1 MPTLFDPEITVTQE
15 NGYNILPKD
24 GEAIFFPGFFSNAES
39 NRLYSSL
46 LKNTQWQQNQIKMY
60 GKISMRKIIHIDM
73 DAFFASVEQRD
84 DPALRGKPIA
94 VGRSGNR
101 GVVAAA
107 SYEARKFG
115 VRSAMTSK
123 IAAQQCPTLIFVHP
137 NFEKY
142 KAVSKQIMN
151 IFYRF
156 TDLVEPLSLDEAYL
170 DVTEN
175 KMNIPLAT
183 DIAQQIKQLIKE
195 ETQLTASAGVSYCKF
210 LAKIA
215 SGHKKPDGLV
225 VITPSMAATFIE
237 QLPIGDFFGIG
248 KVTAAKMQQLGIRT
262 GKDLKALAK
271 DKITSLFGEKS
282 GEYYYKIARG
292 IDDRPVEN
300 NRIRK
305 SIGAEET
312 FENDLTDIEVMKEKL
327 EDIAADVARR
337 CLRNN
342 ATGKTIRLK
351 IKYHDFVI
359 TTRSRT
365 VDHFIET
372 KEEITMLSHELLIQP
387 EPPLKAVRLLGITV
401 SNLNTDRS
409 AL

>member
-1 MPTLFDPEITVTQE
+1 MPTLFDPRITVTQE

-24 GEAIFFPGFFSNAES
+24 GEAIFFPSFFSNAES

-46 LKNTQWQQNQIKMY
+46 LENTRWQQNQIKMY

-73 DAFFASVEQRD
+73 DAFYASVEQRD
-84 DPALRGKPIA
+84 DPALRGKPVA
-94 VGRSGNR
+94 VGGSSNR

-115 VRSAMTSK
+115 IRSAMASK
-123 IAAQQCPTLIFVHP
+123 IAAQQCPNLIFVHP

-142 KAVSKQIMN
+142 KAVSKQVMS
-151 IFYRF
+151 IFHRF

-170 DVTEN
+170 DVTKN
-175 KMNIPLAT
+175 KMDIPLAT
-183 DIAQQIKQLIKE
+183 DVAQQIKQLIKE
-195 ETQLTASAGVSYCKF
+195 ETDLTASAGVSYCKF

-215 SGHKKPDGLV
+215 SGHKKPDGLF
-225 VITPSMAATFIE
+225 VISPSMASSFIE
-237 QLPIGDFFGIG
+237 QLPIGEFYGIG

-282 GEYYYKIARG
+282 GDYYYKIARG
-292 IDDRPVEN
+292 IDDRPVEPD
-300 NRIRK
+300 RIRK

-312 FENDLTDIEVMKEKL
+312 FENDLADIEVMKEKL
-327 EDIAADVARR
+327 EDIAVDVSRR

-342 ATGKTIRLK
+342 TAGKTIRLK
-351 IKYHDFVI
+351 IKGLYG
-359 TTRSRT
+359 
-365 VDHFIET
+365 
-372 KEEITMLSHELLIQP
+372 L
-387 EPPLKAVRLLGITV
+387 
-401 SNLNTDRS
+401 
-409 AL
+409 

>member
-1 MPTLFDPEITVTQE
+1 
-15 NGYNILPKD
+15 LPKD
-24 GEAIFFPGFFSNAES
+24 GEAIFFPSFFSNAES

-73 DAFFASVEQRD
+73 DAFYASVEQRD
-84 DPALRGKPIA
+84 DPVLRGKPVA
-94 VGRSGNR
+94 VGGSSNR

-115 VRSAMTSK
+115 VRSAMASK
-123 IAAQQCPTLIFVHP
+123 IAAQQCPNLIFVHP

-142 KAVSKQIMN
+142 KTVSKQIMN
-151 IFYRF
+151 IFHRF

-183 DIAQQIKQLIKE
+183 DIAQQIKQLIKA

-225 VITPSMAATFIE
+225 VITPNMASTFIE
-237 QLPIGDFFGIG
+237 QLPIGDFWGIG

-282 GEYYYKIARG
+282 GDYYYKIARG

-312 FENDLTDIEVMKEKL
+312 FEKDITDVEVMKEKL
-327 EDIAADVARR
+327 EDIAADVSRR

-351 IKYHDFVI
+351 IKYHDFAI

-372 KEEITMLSHELLIQP
+372 KEEITMLSQELLIQP
-387 EPPLKAVRLLGITV
+387 EPPLKSVRLLGITI
-401 SNLNTDRS
+401 SNLNTD
-409 AL
+409 LNTVLLPNP